1 MLRSIVLSFCL
12 LAAASAEAGSL
23 METSWYGARFAGRPM
38 ANGEKFDP
46 QALVA
51 AHKTLPFGTRLRL
64 TNPRT
69 GRKAHVVIKD
79 RGPFIK
85 GRSLDVSRGTAEQL
99 GFVAQG
105 TAELQVEI
113 LR

>member
-1 MLRSIVLSFCL
+1 MLRSLVLFSTL
-12 LAAASAEAGSL
+12 VIGAPAQAMSL
-23 METSWYGARFAGRPM
+23 METSWYGPGFAGRPM
-38 ANGEKFDP
+38 ANGETFNP
-46 QALVA
+46 RSMVA

-69 GRKAHVVIKD
+69 GRRAHVSVKD

-85 GRSLDVSRGTAEQL
+85 GRSLDVSRGAAEQL

-105 TAELQVEI
+105 TAQLQVEI